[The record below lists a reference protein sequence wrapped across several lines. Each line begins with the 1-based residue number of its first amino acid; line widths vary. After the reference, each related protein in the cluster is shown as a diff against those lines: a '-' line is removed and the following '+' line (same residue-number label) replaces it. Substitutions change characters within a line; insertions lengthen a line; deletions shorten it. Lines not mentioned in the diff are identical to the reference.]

1 MARTAKKN
9 VYERIEKI
17 KSEIALTKEHLV
29 QLESQLEEL
38 KKEKDNLEMEQ
49 TWELIKDKG
58 LTIEEVKDL
67 LNNIIK

>member
-9 VYERIEKI
+9 VYERIEKV